1 MEKLESWKS
10 RFRSFHTPDGAICL
24 LIVIIIFGYMG
35 SKMGATNMIN
45 TMMATSYDLLMKTV
59 FYLMSV
65 CVLTGAISKIFIEF
79 GVVKLLE
86 KCLRP
91 LMKPLYNLPGVAS
104 LGAVLTFL
112 SDNPAIMSL
121 ARDKRFASYF
131 RKYQFISFC
140 NFGTA
145 FGMGLIVVVFMIS
158 KGWYWQPFVGIIG
171 AACGGIVATRLMQ
184 HFILK
189 SYPQYKEEWAELAET
204 KAESTEAT
212 VSAEDSEKKETTSDK
227 EMKPSMFLR
236 ILNSCLDGGRD
247 GVNIGLAIIPGV
259 LIITTFVIMIT
270 NGADLESGLYT
281 GGPREGV
288 ALLPYLAS
296 KIDFVFEW
304 LFGFQDSRFVAFPIT
319 ALGAVGAALSL
330 VDQFKE
336 AIDGNAIAVFTAM
349 GMCWSGF
356 LSTHTAM
363 LDTIGYRN
371 LTAKDI
377 VAQICGGITA
387 GIVAH
392 WLFVCCSFAG
402 TFFAPAPLWHTPA
415 NNTWASTTQL
425 CFEVDVTAMDNG
437 SFVVKDWYGVP
448 GTDLSFTVNANDST
462 INVIN
467 SYDKIKESYYLV
479 RINQHAEPGEI
490 AYAVLYTSNDYSEFD
505 GNAQRGYFYTYTF
518 LYDNNNNRI
527 DEGYYEVNWGGHER
541 QAPEI
546 TQDADEVIEDA
557 QEKTD
562 SISQQ

>member
-1 MEKLESWKS
+1 MPDKKSWKP
-10 RFRSFHTPDGAICL
+10 RFHALHTPDGAVCL
-24 LIVIIIFGYMG
+24 LIVIVIFGYMG

-91 LMKPLYNLPGVAS
+91 LMRPLYNLPGVAS

-184 HFILK
+184 HFILQT
-189 SYPQYKEEWAELAET
+189 YPQYKEEWAEMPIKETPEGSSADAE
-204 KAESTEAT
+204 KASSTEA
-212 VSAEDSEKKETTSDK
+212 
-227 EMKPSMFLR
+227 KPSMFLR

-288 ALLPYLAS
+288 GLLPYLAS

-336 AIDGNAIAVFTAM
+336 SIDGNAIAVFTAM

-363 LDTIGYRN
+363 LDTIGYRD

-377 VAQICGGITA
+377 LAQICGGITA

-392 WLFVCCSFAG
+392 WLYVCCTLTGS
-402 TFFAPAPLWHTPA
+402 FFAPAPLWQTPSSTTFA
-415 NNTWASTTQL
+415 TTTQL
-425 CFEVDVTAMDNG
+425 CFEVDITAMDDG
-437 SFVVKDWYGVP
+437 SYVVKDWYGVP
-448 GTDLSFTVNANDST
+448 GANLSFTVNKNDST

-479 RINQHAEPGEI
+479 RINNYAESGDI
-490 AYAVLYTSNDYSEFD
+490 AYAVLYTSDDYSEFN

-518 LYDNNNNRI
+518 LYDRNNNLI
-527 DEGYYEVNWGGHER
+527 DEGFYEVDWGGHEKK
-541 QAPEI
+541 APEI
-546 TQDADEVIEDA
+546 SME
-557 QEKTD
+557 EKSDTNSEKD
-562 SISQQ
+562 LP

>member
-1 MEKLESWKS
+1 MNHQESWKD
-10 RFRSFHTPDGAICL
+10 RFRSIHTPDGAICL

-91 LMKPLYNLPGVAS
+91 LMRPLYNLPGVAS

-131 RKYQFISFC
+131 KKYQFISFC

-189 SYPQYKEEWAELAET
+189 TYPNYKEEWAEQVSITKESANAEA
-204 KAESTEAT
+204 K
-212 VSAEDSEKKETTSDK
+212 DSEVLNSTTGTADSP
-227 EMKPSMFLR
+227 KPSMFLR

-270 NGADLESGLYT
+270 NGTDLESGLYT

-336 AIDGNAIAVFTAM
+336 SIDGNAIAVFTAM

-363 LDTIGYRN
+363 LDTIGYRD

-377 VAQICGGITA
+377 VAQICGGISA

-392 WLFVCCSFAG
+392 WLYVCCTLTSS
-402 TFFAPAPLWHTPA
+402 FFAPEPIWNTPSES
-415 NNTWASTTQL
+415 TFASTTQL
-425 CFEVDVTAMDNG
+425 CFEVDVTAMDDG
-437 SFVVKDWYGVP
+437 SYVVKDWYGIP
-448 GTDLSFTVNANDST
+448 GTNLSFTVNENDST
-462 INVIN
+462 INVMN

-479 RINQHAEPGEI
+479 HINPYAESGDV
-490 AYAVLYTSNDYSEFD
+490 AYAVLYTSDDYSEFCGD
-505 GNAQRGYFYTYTF
+505 AQKGYFYTYTF
-518 LYDNNNNRI
+518 IYDIEKNLI
-527 DEGYYEVNWGGHER
+527 DEGFYEVNWGGHKR

-546 TQDADEVIEDA
+546 TNERQEDTNTA
-557 QEKTD
+557 EQD
-562 SISQQ
+562 SILITQ

>member
-1 MEKLESWKS
+1 MSNKKSWKP
-10 RFRSFHTPDGAICL
+10 RFQALHTPDGAVCL
-24 LIVIIIFGYMG
+24 LIVIVIFGYMG

-91 LMKPLYNLPGVAS
+91 LMRPLYNLPGVAS

-189 SYPQYKEEWAELAET
+189 AYPQYKEEWAEEGVSDKTENKDSATSPAEDTSTT
-204 KAESTEAT
+204 KEAT
-212 VSAEDSEKKETTSDK
+212 LTKEI
-227 EMKPSMFLR
+227 KPSMFLR

-259 LIITTFVIMIT
+259 LIITTLVIMIT

-288 ALLPYLAS
+288 GLLPYLAS

-336 AIDGNAIAVFTAM
+336 SIDGNAIAVFTAM

-363 LDTIGYRN
+363 LDTIGYRD

-377 VAQICGGITA
+377 VAQICGGIAA

-392 WLFVCCSFAG
+392 WLYVCCTLTG
-402 TFFAPAPLWHTPA
+402 TFFAPAPLWQTPS
-415 NNTWASTTQL
+415 NTTFATTTQL
-425 CFEVDVTAMDNG
+425 CFEVDMTAMDDG
-437 SFVVKDWYGVP
+437 SYVVKDWYGIS
-448 GTDLSFTVNANDST
+448 GTNLSFSVNKNDST
-462 INVIN
+462 INVTN

-479 RINQHAEPGEI
+479 RINSYAESGEA
-490 AYAVLYTSNDYSEFD
+490 AYAVLYTSDDYSEFD

-518 LYDNNNNRI
+518 LYDCNNTLI
-527 DEGYYEVNWGGHER
+527 DEGFYEVNWGGHEKK
-541 QAPEI
+541 APEI
-546 TQDADEVIEDA
+546 TSE
-557 QEKTD
+557 EKTD
-562 SISQQ
+562 TISVE

>member
-1 MEKLESWKS
+1 MSDKKSWKP
-10 RFRSFHTPDGAICL
+10 RFHALHMPDGAVCL

-91 LMKPLYNLPGVAS
+91 LMRPLYNLPGVAS

-171 AACGGIVATRLMQ
+171 AACGGIIATRLMQ

-189 SYPQYKEEWAELAET
+189 TYPRYKEEWAEEGVSDKPEDKEGAT
-204 KAESTEAT
+204 TSTEDHSDPKEAT
-212 VSAEDSEKKETTSDK
+212 FTK

-259 LIITTFVIMIT
+259 LIITTLVIMIT

-288 ALLPYLAS
+288 GLLPYLAS

-336 AIDGNAIAVFTAM
+336 SIDGNAIAVFTAM

-363 LDTIGYRN
+363 LDTIGYRD

-392 WLFVCCSFAG
+392 WLYVCCTLAG
-402 TFFAPAPLWHTPA
+402 SFFAPAPLWQTPSSTTFA
-415 NNTWASTTQL
+415 TTTQL
-425 CFEVDVTAMDNG
+425 CFEVDVTAMDDG
-437 SFVVKDWYGVP
+437 SYVVKDWYGVP
-448 GTDLSFTVNANDST
+448 GTNLSFTVNKNDST
-462 INVIN
+462 INVTN

-479 RINQHAEPGEI
+479 RINSFAESGEV
-490 AYAVLYTSNDYSEFD
+490 AYAVLYTSDDYSEFD

-518 LYDNNNNRI
+518 LYDCNNTLI
-527 DEGYYEVNWGGHER
+527 DEGFYEVNWGGHEKK
-541 QAPEI
+541 APEI
-546 TQDADEVIEDA
+546 YHGTMEDMP
-557 QEKTD
+557 
-562 SISQQ
+562 

>member
-1 MEKLESWKS
+1 MTKFESWKS
-10 RFRSFHTPDGAICL
+10 RLRAFHTPDGAICL
-24 LIVIIIFGYMG
+24 LIVITIFGYMG

-158 KGWYWQPFVGIIG
+158 KGWYWQPFVGIVG

-189 SYPQYKEEWAELAET
+189 AYPQYKEEWAETTDTKEKTSEAKNSADCTET
-204 KAESTEAT
+204 AG
-212 VSAEDSEKKETTSDK
+212 TTPDK
-227 EMKPSMFLR
+227 ELKPSMFLR

-296 KIDFVFEW
+296 KIDFIFEW

-363 LDTIGYRN
+363 LDTIGYRS

-377 VAQICGGITA
+377 IAQICGGIAA

-392 WLFVCCSFAG
+392 WLYVCCTFAG
-402 TFFAPAPLWHTPA
+402 TFFAPAPLWQTP
-415 NNTWASTTQL
+415 NNTFATTQQL
-425 CFEVDVTAMDNG
+425 CFDVNVVAMDNG
-437 SFVVKDWYGVP
+437 SYVVKDWYGIP

-462 INVIN
+462 INVTN

-479 RINQHAEPGEI
+479 RINQHAEPGDI
-490 AYAVLYTSNDYSEFD
+490 AYAVLYTSDDYSEFA
-505 GNAQRGYFYTYTF
+505 GNAQRGYCYTYTF
-518 LYDNNNNRI
+518 LYDSENNLI
-527 DEGYYEVNWGGHER
+527 DEGYYEINWGGHEK

-546 TQDADEVIEDA
+546 TRGDKEEIDAA

-562 SISQQ
+562 SLFLQ

>member
-1 MEKLESWKS
+1 MPDKKSWKP
-10 RFRSFHTPDGAICL
+10 RFHSLHTPDGAVCL
-24 LIVIIIFGYMG
+24 LIVIVIFGYMG

-91 LMKPLYNLPGVAS
+91 LMRPLYNLPGVAS

-131 RKYQFISFC
+131 HKYQFISFC

-184 HFILK
+184 RFILQA
-189 SYPQYKEEWAELAET
+189 YPQYKEEWAEKSAKDTTE
-204 KAESTEAT
+204 ESSAGTEEAAMTEA
-212 VSAEDSEKKETTSDK
+212 
-227 EMKPSMFLR
+227 KPSMFLR

-288 ALLPYLAS
+288 GLLPYLAS

-336 AIDGNAIAVFTAM
+336 SIDGNAIAVFTAM

-363 LDTIGYRN
+363 LDTIGYRD

-392 WLFVCCSFAG
+392 WLYVCCTLTGSFFDP
-402 TFFAPAPLWHTPA
+402 TPLWQTPSSTA
-415 NNTWASTTQL
+415 FATTTQL
-425 CFEVDVTAMDNG
+425 CFEVDLTAMDDG
-437 SFVVKDWYGVP
+437 SYVIKDWYGVP
-448 GTDLSFTVNANDST
+448 GTSLSFTVNKNDST
-462 INVIN
+462 INVTN

-479 RINQHAEPGEI
+479 RINPYAESGEI
-490 AYAVLYTSNDYSEFD
+490 AYAVLYTSDDYSEFN

-518 LYDNNNNRI
+518 LYDCNNTLI
-527 DEGYYEVNWGGHER
+527 DEGFYEVNWGGHEKK
-541 QAPEI
+541 APEVYHS
-546 TQDADEVIEDA
+546 TMED
-557 QEKTD
+557 TP
-562 SISQQ
+562 

>member
-1 MEKLESWKS
+1 MSDKKSWKP
-10 RFRSFHTPDGAICL
+10 RFRALHTPDGAVCL
-24 LIVIIIFGYMG
+24 LIVIVIFGYMG

-91 LMKPLYNLPGVAS
+91 LMRPLYNLPGVAS

-184 HFILK
+184 RFILQT
-189 SYPQYKEEWAELAET
+189 YPQYKEEWAEMTAKEPSEESSGDAE
-204 KAESTEAT
+204 KASAAEA
-212 VSAEDSEKKETTSDK
+212 
-227 EMKPSMFLR
+227 KPSMFLR

-288 ALLPYLAS
+288 GLLPYLAS

-336 AIDGNAIAVFTAM
+336 SIDGNAIAVFTAM

-363 LDTIGYRN
+363 LDTIGYRD

-392 WLFVCCSFAG
+392 WLYVCCTLTGS
-402 TFFAPAPLWHTPA
+402 FFAPAPLWQAPS
-415 NNTWASTTQL
+415 NTTFATTTQL
-425 CFEVDVTAMDNG
+425 CFEVEVTAMDDG
-437 SFVVKDWYGVP
+437 SYVIKDWYGIP
-448 GTDLSFTVNANDST
+448 GANLSFSVNKSDST
-462 INVIN
+462 INVTN

-479 RINQHAEPGEI
+479 RINNYAESGDI
-490 AYAVLYTSNDYSEFD
+490 AYAVLYTSDGYSKFD

-518 LYDNNNNRI
+518 LYDSKNNLV
-527 DEGYYEVNWGGHER
+527 DEGFYEVDWGGHEKK
-541 QAPEI
+541 APEI
-546 TQDADEVIEDA
+546 TME
-557 QEKTD
+557 EKMD
-562 SISQQ
+562 SIPAE

>member
-1 MEKLESWKS
+1 MTEKKS
-10 RFRSFHTPDGAICL
+10 QKRRFRNLHLPDGTICL

-59 FYLMSV
+59 FYLMAV

-86 KCLRP
+86 KCLMP
-91 LMKPLYNLPGVAS
+91 LMRPLYNLPGVAS

-131 RKYQFISFC
+131 HKYQFISFC

-189 SYPQYKEEWAELAET
+189 DYPQYKEEWAEEKPEEEDSTTAVAVESEAEAAPSQEEGT
-204 KAESTEAT
+204 KAKVA
-212 VSAEDSEKKETTSDK
+212 
-227 EMKPSMFLR
+227 KPSMFLR

-270 NGADLESGLYT
+270 NGTDLESGLYT

-330 VDQFKE
+330 VDQFKDT
-336 AIDGNAIAVFTAM
+336 IDGNAIAVFTAM

-377 VAQICGGITA
+377 IAQISGGIAA

-392 WLFVCCSFAG
+392 WLYVCCTFAG
-402 TFFAPAPLWHTPA
+402 SFFAPAPIWSTPS
-415 NNTWASTTQL
+415 NTFATTPQL
-425 CFEVDVTAMDNG
+425 CFDVNVVAMDNG
-437 SFVVKDWYGVP
+437 SYVVKDWFGVP
-448 GTDLSFTVNANDST
+448 GTDLSFTVNKNDST
-462 INVIN
+462 LNVTN

-479 RINQHAEPGEI
+479 RINQHAEPGEV
-490 AYAVLYTSNDYSEFD
+490 AYAVLYTSDDYSKYAGD
-505 GNAQRGYFYTYTF
+505 AQRGYFYTYLF
-518 LYDNNNNRI
+518 LYDNDKNMI
-527 DEGYYEVNWGGHER
+527 DEGYYEVDWGGHKLMSK
-541 QAPEI
+541 
-546 TQDADEVIEDA
+546 DLN
-557 QEKTD
+557 
-562 SISQQ
+562 

>member
-1 MEKLESWKS
+1 MATEKSWKS
-10 RFRSFHTPDGAICL
+10 RFRSFRLPDGTICL

-59 FYLMSV
+59 FYLMAV

-91 LMKPLYNLPGVAS
+91 LMRPLYNLPGVAS
-104 LGAVLTFL
+104 LGAILTFL

-121 ARDKRFASYF
+121 AKDKRFASYF

-158 KGWYWQPFVGIIG
+158 KGWYWQPFVGIVG

-189 SYPQYKEEWAELAET
+189 TYPNYKEEWAEEPDSVEAET
-204 KAESTEAT
+204 AAAKTSSVESEPATATVTEAN
-212 VSAEDSEKKETTSDK
+212 
-227 EMKPSMFLR
+227 KPSMFLR

-270 NGADLESGLYT
+270 NGTDLESGLYT
-281 GGPREGV
+281 GGAREGV

-330 VDQFKE
+330 VDQFKDT
-336 AIDGNAIAVFTAM
+336 IDGNAIAVFTAM

-377 VAQICGGITA
+377 VAQICGGIAA

-392 WLFVCCSFAG
+392 WLYVCCTLTG
-402 TFFAPAPLWHTPA
+402 TVFAPAPIWSTPQ
-415 NNTWASTTQL
+415 NTFASTPEL
-425 CFEVDVTAMDNG
+425 CFDVSVTAMDNG
-437 SFVVKDWYGVP
+437 SYVVKDWYGVP
-448 GTDLSFTVNANDST
+448 GTNLSFTVNKNDST
-462 INVIN
+462 LNVTN
-467 SYDKIKESYYLV
+467 SYDKIKEDYYLV
-479 RINQHAEPGEI
+479 RINQHAEPGGI
-490 AYAVLYTSNDYSEFD
+490 AYAVLYTSNDYSEFS
-505 GNAQRGYFYTYTF
+505 GNAQRGYFYTYLF
-518 LYDNNNNRI
+518 LYDKENNLI
-527 DEGYYEVNWGGHER
+527 DEGYYEVNWGGHDR
-541 QAPEI
+541 QTP
-546 TQDADEVIEDA
+546 DAKE
-557 QEKTD
+557 
-562 SISQQ
+562 

>member
-1 MEKLESWKS
+1 MLNTFMQTAYHLLLE
-10 RFRSFHTPDGAICL
+10 
-24 LIVIIIFGYMG
+24 
-35 SKMGATNMIN
+35 
-45 TMMATSYDLLMKTV
+45 TV
-59 FYLMSV
+59 FYIMAI
-65 CVLTGAISKIFIEF
+65 CVLMGAIGKLLTEF
-79 GVVKLLE
+79 GVVRLLE
-86 KCLRP
+86 NILRP
-91 LMKPLYNLPGVAS
+91 FMKPLYNLPGVAA
-104 LGAVLTFL
+104 LGAGMTFL
-112 SDNPAIMSL
+112 SDNPAIITLSKDQNFS
-121 ARDKRFASYF
+121 RYF
-131 RKYQFISFC
+131 KKYQLVSLT

-158 KGWYWQPFVGIIG
+158 KGWYWQPFVGVIG

-189 SYPQYKEEWAELAET
+189 DYPQYKEEWAETPVAEAKVKTASKKNVAAATDAALADDRQE
-204 KAESTEAT
+204 EEP
-212 VSAEDSEKKETTSDK
+212 
-227 EMKPSMFLR
+227 KPSMFLR

-288 ALLPYLAS
+288 GLLPYLAS

-336 AIDGNAIAVFTAM
+336 SIDGNAIAVFTAM

-363 LDTIGYRN
+363 LDTIGYRH

-377 VAQICGGITA
+377 ISQICGGIAA

-392 WLFVCCSFAG
+392 WLYVCCTFAG
-402 TFFAPAPLWHTPA
+402 TFFAPTPIWQTPV
-415 NNTWASTTQL
+415 NNTFASTTEL
-425 CFEVDVTAMDNG
+425 CFPVEVTAMDNG
-437 SFVVKDWYGVP
+437 SFTVKDWYGVP
-448 GTDLSFTVNANDST
+448 GTDLSFTINPADST
-462 INVIN
+462 LNVE
-467 SYDKIKESYYLV
+467 SYHDKIKESYYLV
-479 RINQHAEPGEI
+479 RINKYAEPGQI
-490 AYAVLYTSNDYSEFD
+490 AYAVLYTSDDYSEFA
-505 GNAQRGYFYTYTF
+505 GNSQRGYFYTYTF
-518 LYDNNNNRI
+518 IYDIENNLI

-541 QAPEI
+541 Q
-546 TQDADEVIEDA
+546 TLD
-557 QEKTD
+557 K
-562 SISQQ
+562 

>member
-1 MEKLESWKS
+1 MSKNKTWQP
-10 RFRSFHTPDGAICL
+10 RFGALHTPDGVICL

-91 LMKPLYNLPGVAS
+91 LMRPLYNLPGVAS

-158 KGWYWQPFVGIIG
+158 KGWYWQPFVGIVG

-189 SYPQYKEEWAELAET
+189 DYPQYKEEWAETAA
-204 KAESTEAT
+204 KQDESA
-212 VSAEDSEKKETTSDK
+212 KETQEAATP
-227 EMKPSMFLR
+227 EEQKPSMFLR

-336 AIDGNAIAVFTAM
+336 SIDGNAIAVFTAM

-363 LDTIGYRN
+363 LDTIGYRH

-377 VAQICGGITA
+377 VSQICGGIAA

-392 WLFVCCSFAG
+392 WLYVCCTLAG
-402 TFFAPAPLWHTPA
+402 SFFAPSPIWSTPA
-415 NNTWASTTQL
+415 ENTFASTTEL
-425 CFEVDVTAMDNG
+425 CFPVEVTAMDDG
-437 SFVVKDWYGVP
+437 SYTVKDWYGVA
-448 GTDLSFTVNANDST
+448 GTDLSFTINPADST
-462 INVIN
+462 LNVE
-467 SYDKIKESYYLV
+467 SYHDKIKESYYLV
-479 RINQHAEPGEI
+479 RINKYAEPGEI
-490 AYAVLYTSNDYSEFD
+490 AYAVLYTSDDYSEFAGD
-505 GNAQRGYFYTYTF
+505 SHRGYFYTYTF
-518 LYDNNNNRI
+518 LYDIENNLIN
-527 DEGYYEVNWGGHER
+527 EGYYEVNWGGHER
-541 QAPEI
+541 Q
-546 TQDADEVIEDA
+546 TLD
-557 QEKTD
+557 K
-562 SISQQ
+562 

>member
-1 MEKLESWKS
+1 MPQKKSWQS
-10 RFRSFHTPDGAICL
+10 RFGALHTPDGVICL

-91 LMKPLYNLPGVAS
+91 LMRPLYNLPGVAS

-121 ARDKRFASYF
+121 ARDKRFAGYF

-158 KGWYWQPFVGIIG
+158 KGWYWQPFVGVIG

-189 SYPQYKEEWAELAET
+189 DYPQYKEEWAETPEAEIKLKT
-204 KAESTEAT
+204 ASKKNVAAAT
-212 VSAEDSEKKETTSDK
+212 DAALSDDKQEDEP
-227 EMKPSMFLR
+227 KPSMFLR

-270 NGADLESGLYT
+270 NGTDLESGLYT

-336 AIDGNAIAVFTAM
+336 SIDGNAIAVFTAM

-377 VAQICGGITA
+377 VAQICGGISA

-392 WLFVCCSFAG
+392 WLYVSCTLAG
-402 TFFAPAPLWHTPA
+402 SFFAPTPLWQTPA
-415 NNTWASTTQL
+415 NNTFASTTEL
-425 CFEVDVTAMDNG
+425 CFPVEVTAMDNG
-437 SFVVKDWYGVP
+437 SFVVKDWYGMP
-448 GTDLSFTVNANDST
+448 GTNLSFTVNPADST
-462 INVIN
+462 LNVE
-467 SYDKIKESYYLV
+467 SYHDKIKESYYLV
-479 RINQHAEPGEI
+479 RINKYAEPGDI
-490 AYAVLYTSNDYSEFD
+490 AYAVLYTSDDYSEFAGD
-505 GNAQRGYFYTYTF
+505 SHRGYFYTYTF
-518 LYDNNNNRI
+518 LYDIENNLI

-541 QAPEI
+541 Q
-546 TQDADEVIEDA
+546 TLD
-557 QEKTD
+557 K
-562 SISQQ
+562 

>member
-1 MEKLESWKS
+1 MPDKKSWKP
-10 RFRSFHTPDGAICL
+10 RFQTLHTPDGAVCL
-24 LIVIIIFGYMG
+24 LIVIVIFGYMG
-35 SKMGATNMIN
+35 SKMGAANMIN

-91 LMKPLYNLPGVAS
+91 LMRPLYNLPGVAS

-184 HFILK
+184 RFILQT
-189 SYPQYKEEWAELAET
+189 YPQYKEEWAEMTINDTSKGSSADTEKASTIET
-204 KAESTEAT
+204 
-212 VSAEDSEKKETTSDK
+212 
-227 EMKPSMFLR
+227 KPSMFLR

-288 ALLPYLAS
+288 GLLPFLAS

-336 AIDGNAIAVFTAM
+336 SIDGNAIAVFTAM

-363 LDTIGYRN
+363 LDTIGYRD

-377 VAQICGGITA
+377 VAQICGGIAA

-392 WLFVCCSFAG
+392 WLYVCCTLTGS
-402 TFFAPAPLWHTPA
+402 FFAPAPLWQTPG
-415 NNTWASTTQL
+415 NNTFATTTQL
-425 CFEVDVTAMDNG
+425 CFEVDMTAMDDG
-437 SFVVKDWYGVP
+437 SYVVKDWYGSA
-448 GTDLSFTVNANDST
+448 GTDLSFTVNKNDST
-462 INVIN
+462 INVTN

-479 RINQHAEPGEI
+479 RINTYAEPGEI
-490 AYAVLYTSNDYSEFD
+490 AYAVLYTSDDYSEFA
-505 GNAQRGYFYTYTF
+505 GNEQRGYFYTYTF
-518 LYDNNNNRI
+518 LYDCNNNLI
-527 DEGYYEVNWGGHER
+527 DEGFYEVNWGGHER
-541 QAPEI
+541 KAPEI
-546 TQDADEVIEDA
+546 TTETDE
-557 QEKTD
+557 K
-562 SISQQ
+562 

>member
-1 MEKLESWKS
+1 MSEKKSWKP
-10 RFRSFHTPDGAICL
+10 RFHALHTPDGAVCL
-24 LIVIIIFGYMG
+24 LIVIVIFGYMG

-91 LMKPLYNLPGVAS
+91 LMRPLYNLPGVAS

-189 SYPQYKEEWAELAET
+189 TYPQYKEEWAEENISD
-204 KAESTEAT
+204 KP
-212 VSAEDSEKKETTSDK
+212 EDSQSTTAAADEKPAAAAKEI
-227 EMKPSMFLR
+227 KPSMFLR

-259 LIITTFVIMIT
+259 LIITTLVIMIT

-288 ALLPYLAS
+288 GLLPYLAS

-336 AIDGNAIAVFTAM
+336 SIDGNAIAVFTAM

-363 LDTIGYRN
+363 LDTIGYRD

-377 VAQICGGITA
+377 IAQICGGITA

-392 WLFVCCSFAG
+392 WLYVCCTLTGS
-402 TFFAPAPLWHTPA
+402 FFAPTPLWQTPSSTTFA
-415 NNTWASTTQL
+415 TTTQL
-425 CFEVDVTAMDNG
+425 CFEVDVTAMDDG
-437 SFVVKDWYGVP
+437 SYVVKDWYGVP
-448 GTDLSFTVNANDST
+448 GTNLSFTVNTNDST
-462 INVIN
+462 INVTN

-479 RINQHAEPGEI
+479 RINSYAESGEA
-490 AYAVLYTSNDYSEFD
+490 AYAVLYTSDDYSEFD

-518 LYDNNNNRI
+518 LYDCNNTLI
-527 DEGYYEVNWGGHER
+527 DEGFYEVNWGGHEKK
-541 QAPEI
+541 APEI
-546 TQDADEVIEDA
+546 TTE
-557 QEKTD
+557 EKTD
-562 SISQQ
+562 TISVE

>member
-1 MEKLESWKS
+1 MSDKKSWKP
-10 RFRSFHTPDGAICL
+10 RFHALHTPDGAVCL
-24 LIVIIIFGYMG
+24 LIVFVIFGYMG

-91 LMKPLYNLPGVAS
+91 LMRPLYNLPGVAS

-189 SYPQYKEEWAELAET
+189 TYPQYKEEWAEESDKA
-204 KAESTEAT
+204 KAEEA
-212 VSAEDSEKKETTSDK
+212 AEDSASRGDAPIAKESISANETR
-227 EMKPSMFLR
+227 PSMFLR

-288 ALLPYLAS
+288 GLLPYLAS

-330 VDQFKE
+330 VDQFKDS
-336 AIDGNAIAVFTAM
+336 IDGNAIAVFTAM

-363 LDTIGYRN
+363 LDTIGYRD

-392 WLFVCCSFAG
+392 WLYVCCTLTGS
-402 TFFAPAPLWHTPA
+402 FFAPAPLWQTPS
-415 NNTWASTTQL
+415 NTTFATTTQL
-425 CFEVDVTAMDNG
+425 CFEVDVTAMDDG
-437 SFVVKDWYGVP
+437 SFVVKDWYGIP
-448 GTDLSFTVNANDST
+448 GADLSFTVNKSDST
-462 INVIN
+462 INVTN

-479 RINQHAEPGEI
+479 RVNNYAESGAI
-490 AYAVLYTSNDYSEFD
+490 AYAVLYTSDDYSKFN

-518 LYDNNNNRI
+518 LYDSNNNLV
-527 DEGYYEVNWGGHER
+527 DEGFYEVDWGGHEKK
-541 QAPEI
+541 APEI
-546 TQDADEVIEDA
+546 SMEDMP
-557 QEKTD
+557 
-562 SISQQ
+562 

>member
-1 MEKLESWKS
+1 MSTNKSWKP
-10 RFRSFHTPDGAICL
+10 RFHALHTPDGVICL
-24 LIVIIIFGYMG
+24 LIVVIIFGYMG

-86 KCLRP
+86 QCLRP
-91 LMKPLYNLPGVAS
+91 LMRPLYNLPGVAS

-131 RKYQFISFC
+131 KKYQFISFC

-158 KGWYWQPFVGIIG
+158 KGWYWQPFIGVVG

-189 SYPQYKEEWAELAET
+189 AYPSYKDEWAEQSNSGETEIASEEGETADKASENSKYVAE
-204 KAESTEAT
+204 
-212 VSAEDSEKKETTSDK
+212 
-227 EMKPSMFLR
+227 KPSMFLR

-296 KIDFVFEW
+296 KIDFLFEW

-330 VDQFKE
+330 VDQFKDS
-336 AIDGNAIAVFTAM
+336 IDGNAIAVFTAM

-363 LDTIGYRN
+363 LDTIGYRD

-377 VAQICGGITA
+377 IAQICGGISA

-392 WLFVCCSFAG
+392 WLYVCCTLTG
-402 TFFAPAPLWHTPA
+402 GFFAPTPLWQTPT
-415 NNTWASTTQL
+415 NTFASTPQL
-425 CFEVDVTAMDNG
+425 CFEVNVTAMDNG
-437 SFVVKDWYGVP
+437 SYLVKDWYGVP
-448 GTDLSFTVNANDST
+448 GSDLEFTVNAQDST
-462 INVIN
+462 INVLN

-479 RINQHAEPGEI
+479 RINQHADSGEI
-490 AYAVLYTSNDYSEFD
+490 AYAVLYTTDDYSEFD
-505 GNAQRGYFYTYTF
+505 GDAKRGYFYTYTF
-518 LYDNNNNRI
+518 LYDRENNLI
-527 DEGYYEVNWGGHER
+527 DEGYYEVNWGGEKR
-541 QAPEI
+541 QTIDVSSVDIKE
-546 TQDADEVIEDA
+546 E
-557 QEKTD
+557 
-562 SISQQ
+562 